1 MLVRKSKIAGIIKK
15 ERQKER
21 ISCEKTTALQ
31 IKKLEKKLFD
41 EHKKNIE
48 TIEGEFKQAIL
59 QKEKEIK
66 ILKKEIESNHQ
77 LYREVRKREKHLED
91 LTFEVEDIVDTMV
104 IKVQESLQP
113 FYRARSKVET
123 AMRKSDKNHDKV
135 ESIFRA
141 VK

>member
-21 ISCEKTTALQ
+21 NACERSCALR
-31 IKKLEKKLFD
+31 IKKLEKKLQE
-41 EHKKNIE
+41 EHKKNIDN
-48 TIEGEFKQAIL
+48 IEYDFKQAL
-59 QKEKEIK
+59 VLKEKEIK
-66 ILKKEIESNHQ
+66 TLKKEIESNHL
-77 LYREVRKREKHLED
+77 LYREVRKREKHIED
-91 LTFEVEDIVDTMV
+91 ITFEVEDIVDTMV

-113 FYRARSKVET
+113 FYRARSKVES